1 MTAEEQVYD
10 LVARMRE
17 DFAKVRADVAR
28 MESKIDGVLSL
39 VDLIENPIVRKMIK
53 SRITK

>member
-53 SRITK
+53 SRIAK